1 VQRTHP
7 HGHTVSRFVALP
19 ARTRGRTGR
28 RAGLRRAGFT
38 IIEIL
43 IAIVVLVLGIT
54 GIVAL
59 FPTAIESGNQTVE
72 DTYAATI
79 TQSVV
84 DAISVGIRE
93 SRYSYRAPVT
103 NRVWTYFLMNH
114 DGVLDETVEVP
125 EVYTDPTGKI
135 WARDYCVLLPQSA
148 TPDNF
153 ASANEPT
160 FVFPIPA
167 LPDQVVPFRDTG
179 AEPAP
184 SQPFLDLFVRKPANL
199 ANFGRTTSDGT
210 PARWFTR
217 VYHLGRLRKGDP
229 GVLPA
234 DVGLIRPEFRGEDIM
249 DGTTAVQT
257 IAVDPY
263 PNYSFAFTIKRAR
276 LDTHSTGG
284 GGAAPNPD
292 GTISNDDR
300 FSNSL
305 FELKI
310 YVFKN
315 FSDDVAAGLAVP
327 ETGGGAAFPPVT
339 RGNRA
344 IREFITLIS
353 L

>member
-1 VQRTHP
+1 MQSTLLPR
-7 HGHTVSRFVALP
+7 VSRVS
-19 ARTRGRTGR
+19 GR
-28 RAGLRRAGFT
+28 RRRAFT

-84 DAISVGIRE
+84 DSISVGIRE
-93 SRYSYRAPVT
+93 SRYSHRAPVT
-103 NRVWTYFLMNH
+103 NRVWTYFLVNH
-114 DGVLDETVEVP
+114 DGVMDDPVETP
-125 EVYTDPTGKI
+125 EVYTDPAGKI
-135 WARDYCVLLPQSA
+135 WAKDFCVLLPQSNVA
-148 TPDNF
+148 DNF
-153 ASANEPT
+153 ASNNEPT
-160 FVFPIPA
+160 FVYPIPA
-167 LPDQVVPFRDTG
+167 LPDQVLPFRDALTEG
-179 AEPAP
+179 APT
-184 SQPFLDLFVRKPANL
+184 QPYLDLFVRKPANL
-199 ANFGRTTSDGT
+199 DSTSGGTFANMNGVDPTNFGRTTSDGT
-210 PARWFTR
+210 PTRWFTR
-217 VYHLGRLRKGDP
+217 VFHLGRLRKGDP
-229 GVLPA
+229 GVDPA
-234 DVGLIRPEFRGEDIM
+234 DVGKIRPEFRGENIM
-249 DGTTAVQT
+249 DGTVEVET

-284 GGAAPNPD
+284 GGGAPNPD
-292 GTISNDDR
+292 GTISADDR

-315 FSDDVAAGLAVP
+315 FNDDIAASLANP
-327 ETGGGAAFPPVT
+327 ETGGGSAFPPVP

>member
-1 VQRTHP
+1 VQTLP
-7 HGHTVSRFVALP
+7 VHGPLHRLRSRS
-19 ARTRGRTGR
+19 R
-28 RAGLRRAGFT
+28 RGFT

-84 DAISVGIRE
+84 DSISVGIRE
-93 SRYSYRAPVT
+93 SRYSHRSTGAT
-103 NRVWTYFLMNH
+103 DRVWTYFLFNH
-114 DGVLDETVEVP
+114 DGVMDDPVETP
-125 EVYTDPTGKI
+125 EVYMDPLGKI
-135 WARDYCVLLPQSA
+135 WAKDFCVLLPQSA
-148 TPDNF
+148 TLDNF
-153 ASANEPT
+153 SSANEPT

-167 LPDQVVPFRDTG
+167 LPDQVTPFRAALT
-179 AEPAP
+179 ETPP
-184 SQPFLDLFVRKPANL
+184 SQPYLDLFVRNPGNLSGANF
-199 ANFGRTTSDGT
+199 ANMNGVDPTNFGRTTSDGT
-210 PARWFTR
+210 PTRWFTR
-217 VYHLGRLRKGDP
+217 VFHLGRLRKGDP
-229 GVLPA
+229 GVDPA
-234 DVGLIRPEFRGEDIM
+234 DVGKIRPEFRGEDIM
-249 DGTTAVQT
+249 DGTVAVET

-263 PNYSFAFTIKRAR
+263 PNYSYAFTIKRAR
-276 LDTHSTGG
+276 LDTHSTGASG
-284 GGAAPNPD
+284 GAPNPD
-292 GTISNDDR
+292 GTISADDR

-315 FSDDVAAGLAVP
+315 FNDDIAAGLAVP
-327 ETGGGAAFPPVT
+327 ETGGPSGFPPVP

>member
-1 VQRTHP
+1 MQST
-7 HGHTVSRFVALP
+7 LP
-19 ARTRGRTGR
+19 VPRHFARGR
-28 RAGLRRAGFT
+28 RAFT

-72 DTYAATI
+72 DTYAATV

-93 SRYSYRAPVT
+93 SRYSHRAPAT
-103 NRVWTYFLMNH
+103 NRVWTYFLLNH
-114 DGVLDETVEVP
+114 DGVMDDPVQTP
-125 EVYTDPTGKI
+125 EAYADTTGKI
-135 WARDYCVLLPQSA
+135 WAKDFCVLLPQSA
-148 TPDNF
+148 VADNF
-153 ASANEPT
+153 QSANEPT

-167 LPDQVVPFRDTG
+167 LPEQVTPFREALT
-179 AEPAP
+179 ETPP
-184 SQPFLDLFVRKPANL
+184 PHPYLDLFIRKPTNLDSTGAGTFANMNGVDP

-210 PARWFTR
+210 PTRWFTR
-217 VYHLGRLRKGDP
+217 AFHLGRLRKGDP
-229 GVLPA
+229 GVPDA
-234 DVGLIRPEFRGEDIM
+234 DVGKIRPEFRGENIM
-249 DGTTAVQT
+249 DGTVETET

-284 GGAAPNPD
+284 AGGAPAPD
-292 GTISNDDR
+292 GTISGDDR

-315 FSDDVAAGLAVP
+315 FNDDIAASLANP
-327 ETGGGAAFPPVT
+327 ETGGGGTYPPVP

>member
-1 VQRTHP
+1 MR
-7 HGHTVSRFVALP
+7 RLR
-19 ARTRGRTGR
+19 ARKR
-28 RAGLRRAGFT
+28 GFT

-72 DTYAATI
+72 DTYSATI

-114 DGVLDETVEVP
+114 DGVVDEAVP
-125 EVYTDPTGKI
+125 TPEIYTDATGKM

-148 TPDNF
+148 APDNF

-167 LPDQVVPFRDTG
+167 LPDQVIPFRDTG
-179 AEPAP
+179 AEGAP
-184 SQPFLDLFVRKPANL
+184 SQPFLDLFVRKPTNL
-199 ANFGRTTSDGT
+199 DAGAGVFNTMNGVDPVNFARTTSAGT
-210 PARWFTR
+210 PTRWFTR

-234 DVGLIRPEFRGEDIM
+234 DVGQIRPEFRGEDIM
-249 DGTTAVQT
+249 DGTVAVQT

-276 LDTHSTGG
+276 LDTHATGG
-284 GGAAPNPD
+284 GGGVPNPD
-292 GTISNDDR
+292 GTISADDR

-310 YVFKN
+310 YIFKN
-315 FSDDVAAGLAVP
+315 FSDTVAAGLAIP
-327 ETGGGAAFPPVT
+327 ETGGGGAFPPVT

-344 IREFITLIS
+344 VREFITLIS

>member
-1 VQRTHP
+1 MQK
-7 HGHTVSRFVALP
+7 S
-19 ARTRGRTGR
+19 TRR
-28 RAGLRRAGFT
+28 RGFT

-84 DAISVGIRE
+84 DSISVGIRE
-93 SRYSYRAPVT
+93 SRYSYRGPTT
-103 NRVWTYFLMNH
+103 NRVWTYFLLNH
-114 DGVLDETVEVP
+114 DGVLDKAVTVP
-125 EVYTDPTGKI
+125 EDYAESTGKI

-148 TPDNF
+148 VPDNF
-153 ASANEPT
+153 SSAQEPT
-160 FVFPIPA
+160 FVFPAPA
-167 LPDQVVPFRDTG
+167 LKAQIQPFLAADTE
-179 AEPAP
+179 ASPA
-184 SQPFLDLFVRKPANL
+184 QPFLDLFVRKPSNL
-199 ANFGRTTSDGT
+199 DSTSGGTFQNMNGADATNFGRTTSDGVPT
-210 PARWFTR
+210 RWFTR
-217 VYHLGRLRKGDP
+217 VYHLGRYRKGDP
-229 GVLPA
+229 GVVA
-234 DVGLIRPEFRGEDIM
+234 GDEGKVRPEFRGEDIVS
-249 DGTTAVQT
+249 GTVTEET

-276 LDTHSTGG
+276 LDTHANG
-284 GGAAPNPD
+284 GGAGAPAPD
-292 GTISNDDR
+292 GMITKDDR

-315 FSDDVAAGLAVP
+315 FNDDVAESLATP
-327 ETGGGAAFPPVT
+327 ETGGGSTFPPVP
-339 RGNRA
+339 RGNRP